1 MNTAGKQKSKIQT
14 ITVWYKVFIERVH
27 FILCQLTVV
36 FVRVIPLAGVQSVL
50 DHHLLLSDVRL
61 LFDVLR
67 IQLLMVFC
75 MLFAVEV

>member
-1 MNTAGKQKSKIQT
+1 MGFHS
-14 ITVWYKVFIERVH
+14 
-27 FILCQLTVV
+27 ILCQLTVV
-36 FVRVIPLAGVQSVL
+36 FVHVISLAGVQSVL

-67 IQLLMVFC
+67 IELLVMFC